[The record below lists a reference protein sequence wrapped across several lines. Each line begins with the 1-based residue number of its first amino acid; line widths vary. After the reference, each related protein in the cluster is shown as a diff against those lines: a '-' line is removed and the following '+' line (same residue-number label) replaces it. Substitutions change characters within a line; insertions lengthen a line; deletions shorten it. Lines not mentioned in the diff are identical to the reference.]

1 MRDEE
6 INENLTDLNMQKFS
20 FFLKI
25 HIRNLYTN
33 KKFAW
38 VNIIGLSVGVTVSIL
53 IMLYVRYE
61 TSFDNFNPNTK
72 NIYRIITKNLQDGS
86 IMAATPLALSDVMK
100 KDYPEI
106 DKVIG
111 LMNIRDEIKIGEKR
125 FDNFKGAI
133 VERDFFEF
141 FNLPLTAG
149 NKLTI
154 FEDPFEAVITRKLS
168 RILFGDED
176 PLGKTFEC
184 DDYTFK
190 ITGIIN
196 NIPSNSILNFDF
208 LISDKFRYKF
218 YPDLSQRW
226 YDFGL
231 FTFVT
236 FKGKGLPAGFESKLT
251 NIETRYF
258 PDFMKHRDVFLVSAF
273 KGTHLNSKFGY
284 DIVPGVSPAY
294 LWMLSAIA
302 LGILIIACLNFMNI
316 SIANSGKRNI
326 ETVIKK
332 LSGASP
338 SGLITDFFI
347 ETAFLVFL
355 SLLISIYA
363 VYLLFPFFKSL
374 VGKDIIVNLSD
385 PIFWI
390 GVVGF
395 CILTILISGLYPSI
409 FLSRPSPVRV
419 LLYNKD
425 SDRNKLTMQ
434 KSFVVLQFTITIIL
448 GITQLFIIKQVSF
461 LQNHDTGFDK
471 NNLITIPVG
480 ALGDNGNDRLNKT
493 TLFVQSLEK
502 YQSLYGYGK
511 ASVTEFVPGFGFN
524 NNFKIYTYEG
534 NYGDGL
540 ELLSCDIDENFLD
553 VFGLK
558 ILNGRF
564 FSKDHPTDR
573 DALIINESAYK
584 KLGWD
589 SLDGKAV
596 GLFSKENRKDVV
608 GVINDINV
616 KSLQYPVGPMIY
628 QFGRHHMY
636 PRYVT
641 LRLNIERKSE
651 SIAFIKDQWT
661 GLFPGI
667 PFSFESVDEKY
678 KAAYGGE
685 TKLAR
690 ITAIFSLLAMF
701 LSVLGIFALSTLES
715 EKRIKEIG
723 IRKINGAKV
732 TEIIT
737 LLNWDFLKWVALA
750 FIIACPAAFL
760 IIEKWLH
767 QFAYKTSISWWI
779 FILVGFIAFAVAM
792 ITVSWQSRRVSTR
805 NPVEAL
811 RYQ

>member
-1 MRDEE
+1 MSK
-6 INENLTDLNMQKFS
+6 LS
-20 FFLKI
+20 FFLSI
-25 HIRNLYTN
+25 IIRNLFRN
-33 KKFAW
+33 EKFAW
-38 VNIIGLSVGVTVSIL
+38 VNILGLSVGVTVSLLIL
-53 IMLYVRYE
+53 LYVRYE
-61 TSFDNFNPNTK
+61 TSYDDFNPNAK
-72 NIYRIITKNLQDGS
+72 NIYRIVTKNLQDGS
-86 IMAATPLALSDVMK
+86 LMAATPLALSDVIK

-111 LMNIRDEIKIGEKR
+111 LMSIEDEIKVGNKK
-125 FDNFKGAI
+125 FNNFKGAI
-133 VERDFFEF
+133 VEREFFDF

-154 FEDPFEAVITRKLS
+154 FEDPFEAVITPKLS
-168 RILFGDED
+168 GILFGDED
-176 PLGKTFEC
+176 PLGKTFE
-184 DDYTFK
+184 YENFTFK

-208 LISDKFRYKF
+208 LLSDKFRYKY
-218 YPDLSQRW
+218 YPDLSERW
-226 YDFGL
+226 YDFGI

-236 FKGKGLPAGFESKLT
+236 FKGKHLPKEFESRLT
-251 NIETRYF
+251 NIEKLYY
-258 PDFMKHRDVFLVSAF
+258 PDFMKHRNNFLVADF
-273 KGTHLNSKFGY
+273 KGTHLNSLFEF
-284 DIVPGVSPAY
+284 DLVPGVSRAY
-294 LWMLSAIA
+294 LWILSAIA

-338 SGLITDFFI
+338 AGLITDFFV
-347 ETAFLVFL
+347 ETALLVFL
-355 SLLISIYA
+355 SLIISIYA
-363 VYLLFPFFKSL
+363 VYLVFPSFKTL
-374 VGKDIIVNLSD
+374 IGKDIIVNLSD

-390 GVVGF
+390 GIAGF
-395 CILTILISGLYPSI
+395 CILTTLIAGLYPSI
-409 FLSRPSPVRV
+409 FFSRPSPTKV
-419 LLYNKD
+419 LLFNKE
-425 SDRNKLTMQ
+425 SDRNKLTIQ

-448 GITQLFIIKQVSF
+448 GITQLFIIKQIGF
-461 LQNHDTGFDK
+461 MQNHDTGFDK
-471 NNLITIPVG
+471 NNLVTISVEV
-480 ALGDNGNDRLNKT
+480 LGDNGNDRLNKT
-493 TLFVQSLEK
+493 NLFIQSLEK
-502 YQSLYGYGK
+502 YQTQYGYGK
-511 ASVTEFVPGFGFN
+511 ASITEFVPGFGFRN
-524 NNFKIYTYEG
+524 YFKIYTYEG
-534 NYGDGL
+534 SYGDGL
-540 ELLSCDIDENFLD
+540 ELLSCDVDENFSE

-584 KLGWD
+584 KLGWN

-596 GLFSKENRKDVV
+596 GLFSKDNRKEVV

-616 KSLQYPVGPMIY
+616 KSLQYPIGPMIY

-636 PRYVT
+636 PRNVT
-641 LRLNIERKSE
+641 LRLIPERKSE
-651 SIAFIKDQWT
+651 SIEFIKTQWNE
-661 GLFPGI
+661 LFPGI
-667 PFSFESVDEKY
+667 PFNIESIDEKY
-678 KAAYGGE
+678 KASYGAE
-685 TKLAR
+685 KKLAR
-690 ITAIFSLLAMF
+690 ITGIFSILAMF

-732 TEIIT
+732 TEIMS

-767 QFAYKTSISWWI
+767 QFAYKTELSWWI
-779 FILVGFIAFAVAM
+779 FVLVGLVAFGVAL
-792 ITVSWQSRRVSTR
+792 ITVSWQSLRAGTR

>member
-1 MRDEE
+1 
-6 INENLTDLNMQKFS
+6 MQKLS
-20 FFLKI
+20 FFLKV
-25 HIRNLYTN
+25 HIRNLFRN
-33 KKFAW
+33 RKFAW
-38 VNIIGLSVGVTVSIL
+38 VNIIGLSVGVTVSTLIL
-53 IMLYVRYE
+53 LYVRYE
-61 TSFDNFNPNTK
+61 TSFDNFNPNAK
-72 NIYRIITKNLQDGS
+72 NIYRIVTKNLQDGS
-86 IMAATPLALSDVMK
+86 IMTATPLALSDVIK

-111 LMNIRDEIKIGEKR
+111 LIDIRDEIKVDDKR
-125 FDNFKGAI
+125 FENFKGAI
-133 VERDFFEF
+133 VERDFFDF

-154 FEDPFEAVITRKLS
+154 FEDPFEAVITPKLS
-168 RILFGDED
+168 KVLFGDQD

-184 DDYTFK
+184 ENFTFK

-208 LISDKFRYKF
+208 LLSDKYRYKY

-236 FKGKGLPAGFESKLT
+236 FKGKELPSGFESKLT
-251 NIETRYF
+251 NIETQYF
-258 PDFMKHRDVFLVSAF
+258 PDFMKHRDNFLVSGF
-273 KGTHLNSKFGY
+273 KATHLNSKFEY
-284 DIVPGVSPAY
+284 DIVPSVSPAY
-294 LWMLSAIA
+294 LWILSAIA

-338 SGLITDFFI
+338 AGIIKDFFI

-355 SLLISIYA
+355 SLVISIYA
-363 VYLLFPFFKSL
+363 VYLVFPSFKLL

-390 GVVGF
+390 GVAGF
-395 CILTILISGLYPSI
+395 CILTIVISGLYPSI
-409 FLSRPSPVRV
+409 FLSRPSPVRI
-419 LLYNKD
+419 LLNNKE

-448 GITQLFIIKQVSF
+448 GITQFFIIKQISF
-461 LQNHDTGFDK
+461 MQNHETGFDK
-471 NNLITIPVG
+471 NNLVTISVE
-480 ALGDNGNDRLNKT
+480 ALGDNSDDRLNKT
-493 TLFVQSLEK
+493 ALFVQSLEK
-502 YQSLYGYGK
+502 YQSQYGYGK
-511 ASVTEFVPGFGFN
+511 ASITEFVPGFGFR

-534 NYGDGL
+534 SYGDGL
-540 ELLSCDIDENFLD
+540 ELLSCDTDENFPD

-558 ILNGRF
+558 IINGRF

-573 DALIINESAYK
+573 DALVINESAYK
-584 KLGWD
+584 KLGWE

-596 GLFSKENRKDVV
+596 GLFSKENRKEVV

-616 KSLQYPVGPMIY
+616 KSLKYPVGPMIY
-628 QFGRHHMY
+628 QFGPHHMY
-636 PRYVT
+636 PRNVT
-641 LRLNIERKSE
+641 LRLKAERKSE
-651 SIAFIKDQWT
+651 SIEFMKNQWAE
-661 GLFPGI
+661 LFPGI
-667 PFSFESVDEKY
+667 PFNIESVDEKY
-678 KAAYGGE
+678 KAAYGAE
-685 TKLAR
+685 RKLAR
-690 ITAIFSLLAMF
+690 ITGIFSLLAMF

-732 TEIIT
+732 IEIMS
-737 LLNWDFLKWVALA
+737 LLNWDFLKWVVLA
-750 FIIACPAAFL
+750 FVIACPASFL
-760 IIEKWLH
+760 IIKKWLH
-767 QFAYKTSISWWI
+767 QFAYQTEISWWI
-779 FILVGFIAFAVAM
+779 FVLVGLAAIGVAA
-792 ITVSWQSRRVSTR
+792 ITVSWQSSRVSIR

>member
-1 MRDEE
+1 MKK
-6 INENLTDLNMQKFS
+6 LS

-25 HIRNLYTN
+25 HFRNLFTN

-38 VNIIGLSVGVTVSIL
+38 VNIIGLSVGVIVSIL
-53 IMLYVRYE
+53 ILLYVRYE
-61 TSFDNFNPNTK
+61 TSFDNFNPNAK

-86 IMAATPLALSDVMK
+86 VMAATPLALSDVVK

-111 LMNIRDEIKIGEKR
+111 LMNIRDEIKIGDKR

-133 VERDFFEF
+133 VERDFFDF

-154 FEDPFEAVITRKLS
+154 FEDPFEAVITPKLS
-168 RILFGDED
+168 RVLYGDED

-184 DDYTFK
+184 ENYTFK

-208 LISDKFRYKF
+208 LLSDKFRYKY

-226 YDFGL
+226 YHFGL
-231 FTFVT
+231 YTFIT
-236 FKGKGLPAGFESKLT
+236 FKGKNLPSGFESKLT
-251 NIETRYF
+251 NIESQYF
-258 PDFMKHRDVFLVSAF
+258 PDFMKHRDNFLVSDF
-273 KGTHLNSKFGY
+273 KGTHLNSRFEY

-294 LWMLSAIA
+294 LWILSAIA

-338 SGLITDFFI
+338 AGLITDFFI

-355 SLLISIYA
+355 SLMISIYA
-363 VYLLFPFFKSL
+363 VYLVFPSFKSL

-385 PIFWI
+385 HVFWI
-390 GVVGF
+390 GVAVF
-395 CILTILISGLYPSI
+395 CFLTILISGLYPSI
-409 FLSRPSPVRV
+409 FLSRPSPARV
-419 LLYNKD
+419 LIFNKE
-425 SDRNKLTMQ
+425 SNRNKLTIQ

-448 GITQLFIIKQVSF
+448 GITQLFIIKQISF
-461 LQNHDTGFDK
+461 MQNHETGFDK
-471 NNLITIPVG
+471 NNLVTISVG
-480 ALGDNGNDRLNKT
+480 ALGENGNDRLTKT

-502 YQSLYGYGK
+502 YQSQYNYGK
-511 ASVTEFVPGFGFN
+511 ASITEFVPGFGFN

-534 NYGDGL
+534 SYSDGL
-540 ELLSCDIDENFLD
+540 ELLSCDIDENFPE

-558 ILNGRF
+558 IINGRF

-584 KLGWD
+584 KLGWN
-589 SLDGKAV
+589 SLEGKAV
-596 GLFSKENRKDVV
+596 GLFSKENRKEIV

-628 QFGRHHMY
+628 QFGPHHMY
-636 PRYVT
+636 PRNVT
-641 LRLNIERKSE
+641 VRLDAGRKTE
-651 SIAFIKDQWT
+651 SIAFIKAQWT
-661 GLFPGI
+661 ELFPGI
-667 PFSFESVDEKY
+667 PFNIESVDEKY
-678 KAAYGGE
+678 KAAYGTE
-685 TKLAR
+685 KKLAR
-690 ITAIFSLLAMF
+690 ITGIFSILAMF
-701 LSVLGIFALSTLES
+701 LSLLGIFALSTLES

-732 TEIIT
+732 IQIIA

-750 FIIACPAAFL
+750 FVIACPAAFL

-767 QFAYKTSISWWI
+767 QFAYKTDVAWWI
-779 FILVGFIAFAVAM
+779 FVLVGFIAFGIAM

>member
-1 MRDEE
+1 MRK
-6 INENLTDLNMQKFS
+6 LS

-25 HIRNLYTN
+25 YIRNLFTN
-33 KKFAW
+33 KKFGW
-38 VNIIGLSVGVTVSIL
+38 INVIGLSVGVTVSIL
-53 IMLYVRYE
+53 ILLYVRYE
-61 TSFDNFNPNTK
+61 TSFDNFNPNAK

-86 IMAATPLALSDVMK
+86 IMAATPRALSDVMK

-111 LMNIRDEIKIGEKR
+111 LMNIRDAIKCGDKR

-133 VERDFFEF
+133 VERDFFDF

-149 NKLTI
+149 NKVTI
-154 FEDPFEAVITRKLS
+154 FVDPFEAVITPKLS
-168 RILFGDED
+168 RVLFGEED

-184 DDYTFK
+184 ENYTFK

-196 NIPSNSILNFDF
+196 SIPSNSILNFDF
-208 LISDKFRYKF
+208 LLSDKFRYKY

-231 FTFVT
+231 FTFIT
-236 FKGKGLPAGFESKLT
+236 FKGKVLPSGFESKLS
-251 NIETRYF
+251 NIETQYF
-258 PDFMKHRDVFLVSAF
+258 PDFMKHRGTFLVSDF
-273 KGTHLNSKFGY
+273 KGTHLNSRFEY
-284 DIVPGVSPAY
+284 DIVPGISPAY
-294 LWMLSAIA
+294 LWILSAIA

-338 SGLITDFFI
+338 AGLITDFFI

-355 SLLISIYA
+355 SLVISIYA
-363 VYLLFPFFKSL
+363 VYLVFPTFKSL

-385 PIFWI
+385 HVFWI
-390 GVVGF
+390 GVAGF
-395 CILTILISGLYPSI
+395 FILTILISGLYPSI
-409 FLSRPSPVRV
+409 FLSRPSPARV
-419 LLYNKD
+419 LIFNKED
-425 SDRNKLTMQ
+425 DRNKLTIQ

-448 GITQLFIIKQVSF
+448 GITQLFIIKQISF
-461 LQNHDTGFDK
+461 MQNHETGFDK
-471 NNLITIPVG
+471 NNLVTISVG
-480 ALGDNGNDRLNKT
+480 ALGENGNDRLNKT
-493 TLFVQSLEK
+493 NLFVRSLEK
-502 YQSLYGYGK
+502 YQSQYDYGK
-511 ASVTEFVPGFGFN
+511 ASITEFVPGFGFN

-534 NYGDGL
+534 SYGDGL
-540 ELLSCDIDENFLD
+540 ELLSCDIDENFPD

-558 ILNGRF
+558 IINGRF

-584 KLGWD
+584 KLGWV
-589 SLDGKAV
+589 SLEGKAV
-596 GLFSKENRKDVV
+596 GLFSKENRKEVV

-616 KSLQYPVGPMIY
+616 KSLQYSVGPMIY

-636 PRYVT
+636 PRNVT
-641 LRLNIERKSE
+641 LRLNSGRKSE
-651 SIAFIKDQWT
+651 SIAFIKAQWT
-661 GLFPGI
+661 ELFPGI
-667 PFSFESVDEKY
+667 PFNIESVDEKY
-678 KAAYGGE
+678 KAAYGAE
-685 TKLAR
+685 KRLAM
-690 ITAIFSLLAMF
+690 ITGIFSMLAMF

-732 TEIIT
+732 REIVS

-750 FIIACPAAFL
+750 FIIASPAAFL
-760 IIEKWLH
+760 IIKKWLN
-767 QFAYKTSISWWI
+767 QFAYKTDLSWWI
-779 FILVGFIAFAVAM
+779 FILVGLVAIGVAM
-792 ITVSWQSRRVSTR
+792 ITVSWQSWRAATR
-805 NPVEAL
+805 NPIEAL
-811 RYQ
+811 RYE